1 MMIGPPDAPS
11 GALAA
16 VNAATTHG
24 NRAPDILADPPAY
37 RSMPGKAAT
46 TISTGPVR
54 APQP

>member
-11 GALAA
+11 RALAA

-24 NRAPDILADPPAY
+24 TRTPDILADPPY
-37 RSMPGKAAT
+37 RRMPGKAAT

-54 APQP
+54 PPQP